1 MSIDVRST
9 SLALLTLMASIVFLE
24 WAQAVLIP
32 ITFAVLLSY
41 ALTPV
46 VNGLKRI
53 AKAPKAVGAALTLSV
68 VVGAFWTKPLRGGR
82 ANAGR
87 TTYCVISRPHS

>member
-1 MSIDVRST
+1 MSAPLVSPSSAEKTSPADPQRLTLPMSIDVRST

-32 ITFAVLLSY
+32 ITFPVLLSY

-46 VNGLKRI
+46 VN
-53 AKAPKAVGAALTLSV
+53 S
-68 VVGAFWTKPLRGGR
+68 
-82 ANAGR
+82 
-87 TTYCVISRPHS
+87 